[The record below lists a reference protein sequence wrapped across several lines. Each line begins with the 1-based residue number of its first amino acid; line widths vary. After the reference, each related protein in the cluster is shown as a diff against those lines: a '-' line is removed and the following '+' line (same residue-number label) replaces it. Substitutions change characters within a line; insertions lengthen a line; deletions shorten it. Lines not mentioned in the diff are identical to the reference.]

1 MEVIKKAVYPGSFDP
16 FTLGHF
22 DILQRSLK
30 VFDEITILVSKNN
43 GYLEYNTKVKVI
55 KEYTKD
61 MPVKI
66 EKLDRMLV
74 DILSQDGY
82 TSAIRGIRSINDF
95 DYEKSMF
102 ATNISLDKNFENIYF
117 LSKPNLSHISSSI
130 VKEIIEFGG
139 DISSF
144 VDKKVMAIVL
154 KQ

>member
-74 DILSQDGY
+74 DILRQDGY

-144 VDKKVMAIVL
+144 VDKKVMAMVL
-154 KQ
+154 KK